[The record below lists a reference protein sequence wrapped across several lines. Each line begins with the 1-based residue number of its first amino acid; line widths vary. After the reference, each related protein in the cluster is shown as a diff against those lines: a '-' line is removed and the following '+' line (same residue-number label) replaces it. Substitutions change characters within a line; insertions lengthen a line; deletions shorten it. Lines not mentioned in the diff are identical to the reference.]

1 MKGECVMGILSWAS
15 GASTWRGYEYYTANK
30 VEKIQKITESEYASV
45 VVGTRTEPYKV
56 SINLNHVRQSKCN
69 CPHAEGRRI
78 ICKHMVALYFT
89 IFPQE
94 AENYI
99 KEVEKYERA
108 EEQREEERCREIRKY
123 VYSLSKAERR
133 EALLDYMLEEHW

>member
-1 MKGECVMGILSWAS
+1 MGILSLAS
-15 GASTWRGYEYYTANK
+15 GASTWRGYEYYKDNK
-30 VEKIQKITESEYASV
+30 VGKFEKVADQEYAGV
-45 VVGTRTEPYKV
+45 VVGTRAEPYKV

-89 IFPQE
+89 IFPHE

-99 KEVEKYERA
+99 KEVEEYERA
-108 EEQREEERCREIRKY
+108 EEQRKEERCREIRKY
-123 VYSLSKAERR
+123 VYSLSKAELR